1 MTEVSLFPG
10 TALLVETDG
19 ASVALQASRSSPPG
33 SLLTFA
39 LAGVAATY
47 RVKVR
52 GCRKI
57 AEDAHPFRIE
67 GRFVDSTKEQREAIL
82 RAAAFPAP

>member
-1 MTEVSLFPG
+1 MTEVSLLPG

-19 ASVALQASRSSPPG
+19 AAVALQASRSSPPG
-33 SLLTFA
+33 SLLTFT
-39 LAGVAATY
+39 LAGVSAPY

-52 GCRKI
+52 ACRKI

-67 GRFVDSTKEQREAIL
+67 GRFVDSTREQREAVV
-82 RAAAFPAP
+82 RAAAPSAR

>member
-19 ASVALQASRSSPPG
+19 ASVALRASRHSPPG

-39 LAGVAATY
+39 LAGVAAPY
-47 RVKVR
+47 RIKVR
-52 GCRKI
+52 GCRKT

-67 GRFVDSTKEQREAIL
+67 GRLIDATKEQREAVL
-82 RAAAFPAP
+82 RAAAPPAR